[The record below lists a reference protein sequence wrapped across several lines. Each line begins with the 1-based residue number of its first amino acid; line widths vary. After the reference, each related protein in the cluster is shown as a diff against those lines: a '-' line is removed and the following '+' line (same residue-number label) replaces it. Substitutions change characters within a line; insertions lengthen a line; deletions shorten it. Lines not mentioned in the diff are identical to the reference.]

1 MSTYKIIIVGSS
13 SVGKTSLCHKIQNRE
28 FNDEMPITIGVDF
41 MTLKLTDYDKFTQYE
56 DIYNIQLWDT
66 AGHEKFCAITKAY
79 YRNSNIILLCFD
91 LTSRGSFIELNKW
104 MKDIKS
110 IIEEPV
116 YICLMGLKSDLE
128 PIITD
133 KEITEFLNKHL
144 ITTFYRYSSKKAK
157 NKKTIE
163 AILINAIKKYE
174 LLIEDMTYARELTT
188 SKFKL
193 DNAIINPLITT
204 EDTRLDNIKYCC

>member
-1 MSTYKIIIVGSS
+1 EKLHYNEKSYKIILIGSS
-13 SVGKTSLCHKIQNRE
+13 AIGKTSLCHKIQNRE
-28 FNDEMPITIGVDF
+28 FHDEMPITIGVDF
-41 MTLKLTDYDKFTQYE
+41 MTLKLTDYDKFTQFE

-79 YRNSNIILLCFD
+79 YRNSNIVLLCFD
-91 LTSRGSFIELNKW
+91 LTSRCSFIELNKW
-104 MKDIKS
+104 MEDIKS

-163 AILINAIKKYE
+163 AI
-174 LLIEDMTYARELTT
+174 
-188 SKFKL
+188 
-193 DNAIINPLITT
+193 
-204 EDTRLDNIKYCC
+204 